1 MKTIILFASMLAACS
16 SQTASTKSTEADM
29 AYATELTN
37 CTKNSKTLAESKAC
51 EAQVDIRWHVDGG
64 AK

>member
-1 MKTIILFASMLAACS
+1 MLAACS